1 VGCISHNDESTY
13 RLEVARLVQWCTIN
27 NLSLNITK
35 TKEVVIDYRR
45 NKSEILPL
53 EIRGEKVEVVP
64 CYKYLGTQITND
76 LSWETQITLNLKK
89 GQKRLYF
96 LRILK
101 TFHVNRDILATF
113 YRATVESCLVYGLLV
128 WFAAA
133 NKKDTDRLQKVIKT
147 ASYIIGAK
155 MMSLEEIYKKRI
167 LKRVTNIMKEGAHPL
182 NNLFQLLPS
191 GRRLRSA
198 KASTSRLLKTFV
210 PSGIRHYNSSK

>member
-1 VGCISHNDESTY
+1 
-13 RLEVARLVQWCTIN
+13 
-27 NLSLNITK
+27 LSLNITK
-35 TKEVVIDYRR
+35 PKEVVIDYRR

-89 GQKRLYF
+89 GEKRLYF

-101 TFHVNRDILATF
+101 TFHVNKDILATF

-133 NKKDTDRLQKVIKT
+133 NKKDTDRLQKVIKM
-147 ASYIIGAK
+147 ASCIIGAK
-155 MMSLEEIYKKRI
+155 MMSLEEIYKKRASQI
-167 LKRVTNIMKEGAHPL
+167 RWTENCPVFCNQTSAP
-182 NNLFQLLPS
+182 
-191 GRRLRSA
+191 SA
-198 KASTSRLLKTFV
+198 KNIHIHVFSMLITSDRT
-210 PSGIRHYNSSK
+210 